1 MANRFPE
8 FYDIDLPS
16 QLSTAFFI
24 KPLYE
29 TLKFMGEGKEKYL
42 VAHWKFLSTRYMQ
55 SDSFLNKS
63 IDSLMNTEYT
73 NNIDVFW
80 TTEGYQW
87 TVYFYSQFKISK
99 FNVNHIDFEIQNED
113 ALIFL
118 NSLPANDEIKKE
130 FSLITSTRIPYKN
143 WNYLNRLKFYLQI
156 NFVKILYLH
165 ISKKTIHL

>member
-1 MANRFPE
+1 MTNRFPQ
-8 FYDIDLPS
+8 FYDIGLPS

-29 TLKFMGEGKEKYL
+29 TLQLMDEGKEKYL
-42 VAHWKFLSTRYMQ
+42 VSHWKFLSTRYILK
-55 SDSFLNKS
+55 DCFLNKP
-63 IDSLMNTEYT
+63 IDNLMNTEYT

-80 TTEGYQW
+80 TTEGYKS

-99 FNVNHIDFEIQNED
+99 FNVKHIDFEIQNED

-143 WNYLNRLKFYLQI
+143 
-156 NFVKILYLH
+156 KI
-165 ISKKTIHL
+165 I